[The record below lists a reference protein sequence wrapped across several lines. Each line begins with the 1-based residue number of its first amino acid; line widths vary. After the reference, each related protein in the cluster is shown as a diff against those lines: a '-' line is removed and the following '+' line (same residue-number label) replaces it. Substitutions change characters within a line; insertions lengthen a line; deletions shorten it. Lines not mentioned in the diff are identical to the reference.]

1 MKLKKVVVSLAGL
14 ALLGV
19 GTIAFLSNS
28 VSAAE
33 TDVKFKSDMFQ
44 AANVAALF
52 NIGLLVKQQK
62 IKKGES
68 YALGVLLFY
77 TI

>member
-33 TDVKFKSDMFQ
+33 TDVKFKSDMF
-44 AANVAALF
+44 
-52 NIGLLVKQQK
+52 
-62 IKKGES
+62 
-68 YALGVLLFY
+68 
-77 TI
+77 

>member
-19 GTIAFLSNS
+19 GTIAFSSNS

-33 TDVKFKSDMFQ
+33 TDEDMQ
-44 AANVAALF
+44 NVGGRMTVFFVCIITLACY
-52 NIGLLVKQQK
+52 
-62 IKKGES
+62 S
-68 YALGVLLFY
+68 
-77 TI
+77 